1 MRRSDERGAARVHVQ
16 LHAGQL
22 PRDGVERAD
31 EPAVADGLCA
41 EGRLLRVGG
50 EEQQRGAE
58 EAVERDLVFLRCLLL
73 TRDCIL
79 LEAEH
84 GGLLF
89 GRVPVPVVACAPSH
103 PTGA

>member
-31 EPAVADGLCA
+31 KPAVADGLRA

-50 EEQQRGAE
+50 EEQQRGVE
-58 EAVERDLVFLRCLLL
+58 EAVERDLVFCAVCCSHGIAFFWKPNMA
-73 TRDCIL
+73 DYSS
-79 LEAEH
+79 AEF
-84 GGLLF
+84 LF
-89 GRVPVPVVACAPSH
+89 R
-103 PTGA
+103 